1 MDDDL
6 IKVSILVPIYKVEKY
21 IEKML
26 ISIFNQTYSNI
37 DYVFVDDGSPD
48 NSLQLLKDCI
58 EKYNIASS
66 RYKIISHVQNK
77 GIALTRAEC
86 IAAAAGDYIYFV
98 DGDDWI
104 ESNAIEQMVLASKV
118 GTIDIVGCDY
128 YKDYEL
134 GTTTYHHENYAS
146 SCNEN
151 MRRCVNYDIATVLWK
166 MLIKRE
172 LFHKFHIAPINIG
185 EDYVISIKL
194 FCFAQSFVS
203 INRAFYHYVQ
213 FNQNRLSFQSKRSIL
228 DHVECVKEVERFFKS
243 EGLYDDDI
251 SLRLC
256 LRKFNI
262 KSNFVLNKYLLSKEA
277 YENTFPEAK
286 GIWRKM
292 HYSGKEK
299 MKFWMAEH
307 GLFFVLYLLK

>member
-1 MDDDL
+1 MDKRKL
-6 IKVSILVPIYKVEKY
+6 TL
-21 IEKML
+21 
-26 ISIFNQTYSNI
+26 F
-37 DYVFVDDGSPD
+37 
-48 NSLQLLKDCI
+48 
-58 EKYNIASS
+58 YN
-66 RYKIISHVQNK
+66 RV
-77 GIALTRAEC
+77 
-86 IAAAAGDYIYFV
+86 
-98 DGDDWI
+98 
-104 ESNAIEQMVLASKV
+104 
-118 GTIDIVGCDY
+118 
-128 YKDYEL
+128 
-134 GTTTYHHENYAS
+134 
-146 SCNEN
+146 
-151 MRRCVNYDIATVLWK
+151 
-166 MLIKRE
+166 
-172 LFHKFHIAPINIG
+172 
-185 EDYVISIKL
+185 
-194 FCFAQSFVS
+194 
-203 INRAFYHYVQ
+203 FYHYVQ